1 MRDGNSMKNKT
12 TIVITVDVH
21 PDRPFVWDHL
31 HDMVS
36 RYDSLKNTS
45 IIICGSGFCP
55 DEVKAEYKTVWSD
68 ELKREDLGLSG
79 SLGLISSALDKAKQ
93 EGSTHVLICP
103 MLSWCTNLPE
113 FEDGL
118 LISHSYRNDKEIFDT
133 DFIYGRIETINRIM
147 MNRKWDDALSDQQ
160 NMYLNIVNVTGKEML
175 NDVLIKTKDVN
186 IIKRRI
192 ISRDYWEDLKC

>member
-1 MRDGNSMKNKT
+1 MRDSNIMKNKT
-12 TIVITVDVH
+12 TIVITADVH

-36 RYDSLKNTS
+36 KYDSLKNTS

-55 DEVKAEYKTVWSD
+55 DEVKAEYETVWSD

-103 MLSWCTNLPE
+103 MLLWCTNLPK
-113 FEDGL
+113 FEDSL
-118 LISHSYRNDKEIFDT
+118 FISHSYCNNKEIFDT
-133 DFIYGRIETINRIM
+133 NFIYGKIETVYKILY
-147 MNRKWDDALSDQQ
+147 NRKWDHTLSDQR
-160 NMYLNIVNVTGKEML
+160 NMYLNIVNVTGRQML
-175 NDVLIKTKDVN
+175 EDILVKNIDIN
-186 IIKRRI
+186 IIKRHV